1 MKKIAIVGF
10 GGAGYN
16 AAKAAR
22 RHDADAVIDVYTDT
36 NLGPYNPML
45 TTYYVKG
52 AIPLDALFPFG
63 SLDTIREELHLN
75 IYANTSVT
83 AMNAEEKTLTLSDG
97 AVHAYDSI
105 LISTGAGAFMPRCP
119 GIDLPGVFKMRTAH
133 DAMKLK
139 TELDKGKIKNGLVI
153 GASWV
158 GIKVIEDFDARGI
171 ACTLVDGA
179 KWIFPTA
186 TFEETSRRIHKDLR
200 EKGVELHFQQM
211 LDHIEPE
218 ENGQLTA
225 VMQNGSRF
233 TADAIAVCIG
243 IRANIRF
250 AMDAGLKTNRA
261 LVVDEHMQTSAPG
274 IYAAGDCCEALEA
287 QTGAP
292 FNIGVWMNAQRQGA
306 VAGANMV
313 GVPKEFGANLLLNL
327 AHYMDYDFVSIGNI
341 LTCTPE
347 DEVYEYEDGKYYI
360 LAKKKDGRISCINM
374 IGTADSNGVMKQILL
389 RAYETGRLATDVRST
404 CFLLDNGFPRSF
416 IDFIGGTTID

>member
-16 AAKAAR
+16 AARAAR

-36 NLGPYNPML
+36 DLGPYNPML

-63 SLDTIREELHLN
+63 SLDKIREELHLN

-97 AVHAYDSI
+97 AVRAYDSI

-139 TELDKGKIKNGLVI
+139 TELDKGEIKTGLVI

-274 IYAAGDCCEALEA
+274 IYAAGDCCEAPEA

-313 GVPKEFGANLLLNL
+313 GVPKEFGANMLLNL

-347 DEVYEYEDGKYYI
+347 DEVYEYEDDRYYI
-360 LAKKKDGRISCINM
+360 LARKKDGRISCINM

-416 IDFIGGTTID
+416 IDFIGGTSID

>member
-16 AAKAAR
+16 AARAAR

-36 NLGPYNPML
+36 DLGPYNPML

-63 SLDTIREELHLN
+63 SLDKIREELHLN

-83 AMNAEEKTLTLSDG
+83 AMNAEKKTLTLSDG
-97 AVHAYDSI
+97 AVRAYDSI

-139 TELDKGKIKNGLVI
+139 TELDKGEIKTGLVI

-261 LVVDEHMQTSAPG
+261 LVVDEHMQASAPG
-274 IYAAGDCCEALEA
+274 IYAAGDCCEAPEA

-313 GVPKEFGANLLLNL
+313 GVPKEFGANMLLNL

-347 DEVYEYEDGKYYI
+347 DEVYEYEDDRYYI

>member
-16 AAKAAR
+16 AARAAR

-36 NLGPYNPML
+36 DLGPYNPML

-63 SLDTIREELHLN
+63 SLDKIREELHLN

-97 AVHAYDSI
+97 AVRAYDSI

-139 TELDKGKIKNGLVI
+139 TELDKGKIKTGLVI

-274 IYAAGDCCEALEA
+274 IYAAGDCCEAPEA

-313 GVPKEFGANLLLNL
+313 GVPKEFGANMLLNL

-347 DEVYEYEDGKYYI
+347 DEVYEYEDDRYYI

>member
-16 AAKAAR
+16 AARAAR

-36 NLGPYNPML
+36 DLGPYNPML

-52 AIPLDALFPFG
+52 AITLGALFPFG
-63 SLDTIREELHLN
+63 SLDKTREELHLN

-97 AVHAYDSI
+97 AVRAYDSI

-139 TELDKGKIKNGLVI
+139 TELDKGEIKTGLVI

-261 LVVDEHMQTSAPG
+261 LIVDEHMQTSATG

-313 GVPKEFGANLLLNL
+313 GVPKEFGANMLLNL

>member
-36 NLGPYNPML
+36 DLGPYNPML

-63 SLDTIREELHLN
+63 SLDKIREELHLN

-97 AVHAYDSI
+97 AVRAYDSI

-139 TELDKGKIKNGLVI
+139 TELDKGEIKTGLVI

-274 IYAAGDCCEALEA
+274 IYAAGDCCEAPEA

-313 GVPKEFGANLLLNL
+313 GVPKEFGANMLLNL

-347 DEVYEYEDGKYYI
+347 DEVYEYEDDRYYI

>member
-16 AAKAAR
+16 AARAAR

-36 NLGPYNPML
+36 DLGPYNPML

-63 SLDTIREELHLN
+63 SLDKIREELHLN

-97 AVHAYDSI
+97 AVRAYDSI

-139 TELDKGKIKNGLVI
+139 TELDKGEIKTGLVI

-274 IYAAGDCCEALEA
+274 IYAAGDCCEAPEA

-313 GVPKEFGANLLLNL
+313 GVPKEFGANMLLNL

-347 DEVYEYEDGKYYI
+347 DEVYEYEDDRYYI